1 MNQSAQRQVA
11 DDAEDDDR
19 SGQKPGPGRMRE
31 QGWQGIASDASSS
44 LTNQSPKPKR
54 CERNEQRIVA
64 KGIDE
69 IPMQQLVQRP
79 LSTAPWA
86 IQAGQRVKSA
96 LRENAWCSGLN

>member
-1 MNQSAQRQVA
+1 MKQPAHRQVA
-11 DDAEDDDR
+11 DDSEDDDR
-19 SGQKPGPGRMRE
+19 SGQKPRPGRVRE
-31 QGWQGIASDASSS
+31 QGWPGIASEASSS
-44 LTNQSPKPKR
+44 VANQSPKPKR
-54 CERNEQRIVA
+54 RERNEQRIVA